1 MISRRHI
8 ACALTMAVAGLM
20 GSCAFAVEA
29 APLPD
34 VFTFAAGYKTD
45 TQVPENIVE
54 LGVLKKCGRNGW
66 CMDLSRYESAK
77 MLPRVATGFMHAMH
91 APYGNG
97 TCTDGAVTTIGGS
110 LASGIKVKLTQEPD
124 GFSLAWSDLR
134 YRWITDPKAQDGYTL
149 AEITHKNGG
158 PLEQVAGFGFSSQ
171 KEWQGNP
178 TKADLAYYY
187 KGEIFHKTAFTKVEG
202 PWSYAPSTFDFRPYQ
217 ENPHGDLLVRSTP
230 GDAAIVKKYGRPMW
244 VQSSIV
250 LERGT
255 AAVAPL
261 SQEYGHDFNMDGCF
275 NESGHNKLMLPIG
288 KDSVTA
294 LVYVEY
300 TPDLERG
307 FPMLSV
313 GRYYR

>member
-1 MISRRHI
+1 MFSRRHI
-8 ACALTMAVAGLM
+8 ACALTMAVAGLVEN
-20 GSCAFAVEA
+20 CALAVDA

-97 TCTDGAVTTIGGS
+97 TCSDGAVTTIDGS
-110 LASGIKVKLTQEPD
+110 LASGIKVKLTQEQD

-134 YRWITDPKAQDGYTL
+134 YRWIIDPKAQDGYTL
-149 AEITHKNGG
+149 ADITHKNGG

-178 TKADLAYYY
+178 TKGDLAYYY

-217 ENPHGDLLVRSTP
+217 ENPRGDLLVRSTP
-230 GDAAIVKKYGRPMW
+230 GNAAIIKKYGRPMW

-261 SQEYGHDFNMDGCF
+261 IQEYGHDFNMDGCF